1 MNTHANARLCPVVI
15 IFSFLF
21 SIFCFTAG
29 AQSLQQDLSALTA
42 RPAVTGYEQ
51 ALAEEIRTR
60 LTKLSPQTDN
70 LGNVWV
76 TIGSGAPSRLI
87 VAPMDEP
94 GYVVSGITQDGYLR
108 VQRLPQQAPNAVFDL
123 LHTTQPVVIHTRKG
137 KWVYG
142 VVAGLS
148 THLQGGR
155 QNPPRGAHPDEMYVD
170 VGAASAAEVKQAGVD
185 LLDPIGLDREMRAMG
200 FGKLNAPGIGDRF
213 GAAALLELLRRVDTS
228 KVKGTLTVAFVAQ
241 QWASSRG
248 LDRLM
253 QHVKADEMIY
263 VGRLLARRG
272 GGGPQA
278 QQQQAQPRAPKKE
291 PGSGVLIGSAN
302 PDAALEG
309 LAGELQ
315 KLAESNSLPA
325 AADFTTALP
334 RVSYTRGPELP
345 ARFAHLSIATAWAST
360 PAEAIDSADL
370 TSLAAL
376 LKLYA
381 QTTITPPGAFDQVRA
396 IFTLM
401 RPPTEL
407 SKNEKILQALVES
420 YGMSEHEALVRE
432 EVLKQL
438 PAWAKPETDK
448 AGNLVLR
455 LPVAKTLAKPKK
467 ILFVAHMDEIG
478 YAVRAIT
485 ADGRLEVQS
494 RGGGIAEFFSGHVV
508 LVHAEK
514 GMRPGI
520 IELPAGW
527 DQPNFEWPRGGAAAA
542 AAAAA
547 QGQAPRATR
556 VDVGAR
562 TPLEVAQLGIKVG
575 DWITVPKK
583 YRKLFGTRANGRSF
597 DDRVG
602 CAALVSA
609 VWALG
614 STPQGGQA
622 APTGLPVDVT
632 FVWST
637 GEEIGLVGAKAVAD
651 RLAAEGAAPDFVF
664 AVDTFVSADSPLES
678 KRFGDAP
685 IGKGFVI
692 RAVDNSNITDRKYVD
707 KVIALAKKNQIAVQY
722 GVTGGGND
730 GAVYLRHGAVDIPV
744 GWSLRYSH
752 SPGEVIDTRDLDAL
766 ARIVAAIARA
776 W

>member
-1 MNTHANARLCPVVI
+1 MNPRSYSVVRPSLP
-15 IFSFLF
+15 IFYFLF
-21 SIFCFTAG
+21 SIFALLPHAAPAT
-29 AQSLQQDLSALTA
+29 AQSLQQDLAAFTA
-42 RPAVTGYEQ
+42 RPAVSGHEQ
-51 ALAEEIRTR
+51 ALAAEIRAR

-70 LGNVWV
+70 MGNVWV
-76 TIGSGAPSRLI
+76 TIGSDAPARLV

-94 GYVVSGITQDGYLR
+94 GYVVSGITGDGYLR

-123 LHTTQPVVIHTRKG
+123 LHAAQPVVIQTRKG
-137 KWVYG
+137 KWIYG

-155 QNPPRGAHPDEMYVD
+155 RDAPRGAHPDEMYID
-170 VGAASAAEVKQAGVD
+170 IGASSAAEVKQAGVD
-185 LLDPIGLDREMRAMG
+185 LLDPLGLDRQVHSMG
-200 FGKLNAPGIGDRF
+200 FGKLTAPGIGDRF
-213 GAAALLELLRRVDTS
+213 GATALVELLRRVDAS
-228 KVKGTLTVAFVAQ
+228 KVKGTLTVAFVAM

-263 VGRLLARRG
+263 VGRLLPRRG
-272 GGGPQA
+272 GAGPQA
-278 QQQQAQPRAPKKE
+278 QQQAQPRAPKLA
-291 PGSGVLIGSAN
+291 PGSGVLMGSTN
-302 PDAALEG
+302 PDAALDG
-309 LAGELQ
+309 FAAELK
-315 KLAESNSLPA
+315 KLADENSVPA
-325 AADFTTALP
+325 AADFTAALP
-334 RVSYTRGPELP
+334 RVSYTRGPEPLK
-345 ARFAHLSIATAWAST
+345 RFAHLSIATAWAST
-360 PAEAIDSADL
+360 PAEQIDSADL

-376 LKLYA
+376 LELYA
-381 QTTITPPGAFDQVRA
+381 QGAVSQPKQQNAMFASDA
-396 IFTLM
+396 PSAAPAKL
-401 RPPTEL
+401 P
-407 SKNEKILQALVES
+407 KNESILRSLVES
-420 YGMSEHEALVRE
+420 YGMSEHEGPVRE
-432 EVLKQL
+432 VVTKLL
-438 PAWAKPETDK
+438 PAWANPETDEK
-448 AGNLVLR
+448 GNLILR
-455 LPVAKTLAKPKK
+455 FAVAKTLKKAPK

-478 YAVRAIT
+478 YAVRAIA

-494 RGGGIAEFFSGHVV
+494 RGGGIAEFFSGHAV

-514 GMRPGI
+514 GVRPGVV
-520 IELPAGW
+520 ELPAGW
-527 DQPNFEWPRGGAAAA
+527 DLPNFEWPRGQQAA
-542 AAAAA
+542 
-547 QGQAPRATR
+547 GPTR

-562 TPLEVAQLGIKVG
+562 SPIEVAQLGIKVG
-575 DWITVPKK
+575 DSITIPKK

-614 STPQGGQA
+614 TTPQGGQA
-622 APTGLPVDVT
+622 APKGLPAEVT

-651 RLAAEGAAPDFVF
+651 SLAAKGETPDFVF

-678 KRFGDAP
+678 KRFADAP

-692 RAVDNSNITDRKYVD
+692 RAVDNSNIIDRKYVD
-707 KVIALAKKNQIAVQY
+707 KLIALAKKNQIPVQY

-730 GAVYLRHGAVDIPV
+730 GAVFLRHGAVDIPIA
-744 GWSLRYSH
+744 WPLRYSH

-766 ARIVAAIARA
+766 ARIVAAISRS